1 MQIVDIGDAEG
12 LVNPVLDDV
21 NSAMIP
27 LRANSNPAKCI
38 ADAAAINNIARILA
52 YRTDIDCCDRDEDD
66 DDEDLRLLLLTTM
79 VLLLP

>member
-38 ADAAAINNIARILA
+38 ADAAAMNTIARILA
-52 YRTDIDCCDRDEDD
+52 YLTDIECCGRDEDD
-66 DDEDLRLLLLTTM
+66 DNEDLGLLVTTM
-79 VLLLP
+79 VLLLS